1 MILTPIEIK
10 ALIEKAN
17 TYESTG
23 TWQVLKPLEDY
34 ARAVIGK
41 TPKDLSVFLRICILE
56 LNTYPAIRVLRATK
70 PARSHSAE
78 WRPFCVKTF
87 YDYAKQVGEEK
98 ARTDMLGLTEGFLQ

>member
-1 MILTPIEIK
+1 MQIEEVK
-10 ALIEKAN
+10 ELIAKAN

-23 TWQVLKPLEDY
+23 TWQVLKPIEDY
-34 ARAVIGK
+34 ARKVIGEQ
-41 TPKDLSVFLRICILE
+41 PKKLSEFLRICILE

-70 PARSHSAE
+70 PARSQSAE

-98 ARTDMLGLTEGFLQ
+98 AREDMLGLTEGFLQ